1 MRRTPL
7 SWVNRRDDSRTLT
20 ITNQCPEV
28 IYPGIG
34 TQAGTG
40 PAITGFKLAKDE
52 SRDLTVSADWQ
63 GRVWG
68 RTNCSFN
75 AAGTGPASSGTGV
88 ACGSGDCGGVIN
100 CRGTGVVPVTLA
112 EFTLA
117 SSSGQTFYDISLVD
131 GYNIPVGI
139 IALDTNVPPNM
150 ANPIC
155 VGTASLLA
163 EASSALGSDFGTN
176 SSFPIPL
183 DSFLIL
189 PTAFPNS
196 KHSGVSKKNSGI
208 IAGLLLAIGYILS
221 AVLRIFCKSWLF
233 QFDVIYI
240 PCLSSSVLGLFNV
253 LYSLGTQPGNKGKW
267 NKASIA
273 AIVLS
278 TISSVSYL
286 VLSLVMFRKIYI
298 VRTRDAM
305 HRHHSTDESINLL
318 PEDEMQRQ
326 QLLRLLL
333 QRENGKKLSPDLS
346 QSTFRID
353 LPDSLRRN
361 ETHLTAPQNI
371 YGNHSRGR
379 SVPPAGPYLSPSTQY
394 TPVQAQENPS
404 LSESPF
410 DPYQSPPSESSHTQH
425 YISSDFGGPPPLTST
440 GYPAEKAE
448 ETAHLDGEVHPL
460 EREDMRARPQ
470 YHVVE
475 EVELKR
481 QRSTSRE
488 SRRAEIELERGV
500 DEGRRAELE
509 GVKISP
515 RIQRVETDGWGG
527 R

>member
-1 MRRTPL
+1 
-7 SWVNRRDDSRTLT
+7 
-20 ITNQCPEV
+20 
-28 IYPGIG
+28 
-34 TQAGTG
+34 
-40 PAITGFKLAKDE
+40 
-52 SRDLTVSADWQ
+52 
-63 GRVWG
+63 
-68 RTNCSFN
+68 
-75 AAGTGPASSGTGV
+75 
-88 ACGSGDCGGVIN
+88 
-100 CRGTGVVPVTLA
+100 
-112 EFTLA
+112 
-117 SSSGQTFYDISLVD
+117 
-131 GYNIPVGI
+131 
-139 IALDTNVPPNM
+139 
-150 ANPIC
+150 
-155 VGTASLLA
+155 
-163 EASSALGSDFGTN
+163 
-176 SSFPIPL
+176 
-183 DSFLIL
+183 
-189 PTAFPNS
+189 
-196 KHSGVSKKNSGI
+196 
-208 IAGLLLAIGYILS
+208 
-221 AVLRIFCKSWLF
+221 
-233 QFDVIYI
+233 
-240 PCLSSSVLGLFNV
+240 
-253 LYSLGTQPGNKGKW
+253 
-267 NKASIA
+267 
-273 AIVLS
+273 
-278 TISSVSYL
+278 
-286 VLSLVMFRKIYI
+286 MFRKIYI